1 MVTPVGRG
9 KTAARSGVI
18 GREPCSK
25 LGRWPGRKCVTL
37 VASGPVVGSIV
48 DPSLPDH
55 DSGALFRVPGS
66 DVNSGRS
73 ARRCAMAQKLFI
85 GGLSFSTSSERL
97 RELFAQAGGGGSAT
111 GVNAR
116 DTGRSRGFGFVEM
129 ATAEEAAAAGQK
141 FNGQGM
147 DGPALQVELCQA

>member
-25 LGRWPGRKCVTL
+25 LGRWPGCKCVTL

-116 DTGRSRGFGFVEM
+116 DTGRPRRFGFVRV
-129 ATAEEAAAAGQK
+129 ASAGAGGARGREVQ
-141 FNGQGM
+141 
-147 DGPALQVELCQA
+147 

>member
-1 MVTPVGRG
+1 
-9 KTAARSGVI
+9 
-18 GREPCSK
+18 SK

-97 RELFAQAGGGGSAT
+97 RELFAQAGGVESAT
-111 GVNAR
+111 VGTDRA
-116 DTGRSRGFGFVEM
+116 TGRSGGVRLVEV
-129 ATAEEAAAAGQK
+129 ATAEAAAPGAK
-141 FNGQGM
+141 R
-147 DGPALQVELCQA
+147 L